1 MRRIPGHSLL
11 SWLGRREFA
20 FLAWL
25 TVLFGGAWLFVEV
38 ADEVFEGETRSIDE
52 GLLLAL
58 RNPAD
63 RSDPIGPAWLEE
75 LGRDFTAL
83 GGVGVLTLITLGVLG
98 YLLLSRRYRTALFTL
113 IAVSGGLLMST
124 VLKMGFDR
132 PRPDL
137 VPHDSMVYTSSFPS
151 GHSMMSALTYL
162 TLAALLASVQE
173 RQRQKAFLL
182 IIAVSLTMLVGL
194 SRVYVGVHWP
204 TDVLAGWSAGAAWA
218 ALCWLVA
225 RMMQKRGVVEPP
237 PQQQD

>member
-1 MRRIPGHSLL
+1 MRTLVFSSL

-20 FLAWL
+20 ILAWL
-25 TVLFGGAWLFVEV
+25 AVLSGGAWVFVEV
-38 ADEVFEGETRSIDE
+38 ADEVQEGETRSLDE
-52 GLLLAL
+52 ALLLAL

-63 RSDPIGPAWLEE
+63 RADPIGPAWLEE
-75 LGRDFTAL
+75 LCRDFTAL

-98 YLLLSRRYRTALFTL
+98 YLLLSRRYRNALFTFVA
-113 IAVSGGLLMST
+113 ISGGLLAST
-124 VLKMGFDR
+124 LLKMGFDR

-162 TLAALLASVQE
+162 TLAALLANVQE
-173 RQRQKAFLL
+173 RHRLKAFLL
-182 IIAVSLTMLVGL
+182 IIAVFLTVLVGL

-204 TDVLAGWSAGAAWA
+204 TDVLAGWAAGAAWA

-225 RMMQKRGVVEPP
+225 RAMQRRGVVEPP
-237 PQQQD
+237 PQQTE